1 VNSLRR
7 ELWFLALILVLG
19 IAVRVAVIPVY
30 SGTYNHVD
38 VYTVSAQASK
48 LILNMQN
55 PYTFTYTIHNSTLG
69 IFNYLPMVPIYYAPF
84 YLLGDIMYGNIFADV
99 LIMLSLYW
107 IAKSLNFKTAVYAPL
122 TFAILP
128 WSIWLTSIAST
139 NFMVGTAFL
148 MLSIAALMRKKYI
161 VAAGLLGLAVAS
173 NQVIITA
180 LPLFGYYYWRVKKL
194 SRFTFSLAVLAAII
208 LLFFLSSPSQFFNGV
223 VTNQFARG
231 HNAEAIYGLNGIL
244 SALFNIQLS
253 ILTRVAIFSIS
264 YMFVTYLFRK
274 KSSLFLLSAGL
285 LMFFAAF
292 VLPVDTMWNYYLPT
306 LAFFS
311 IIATVVGDEVDKRAC
326 QVKWWPR
333 IFDEDWTLQQNSASK
348 K

>member
-1 VNSLRR
+1 LRR
-7 ELWFLALILVLG
+7 ELWFLAVILVLG
-19 IAVRVAVIPVY
+19 IAVRFAVIPVY
-30 SGTYNHVD
+30 SGTYHHVD

-55 PYTFTYTIHNSTLG
+55 PYTYTYTNHNSTMG

-84 YLLGDIMYGNIFADV
+84 YLLGDIMYGNIFADF
-99 LIMLSLYW
+99 LIMLALYW
-107 IAKSLNFKTAVYAPL
+107 IAKSLNFKTALYAPL
-122 TFAILP
+122 AFALLP

-148 MLSIAALMRKKYI
+148 MLSIAALLRKKYI
-161 VAAGLLGLAVAS
+161 VAAALLGLAFAS

-180 LPLFGYYYWRVKKL
+180 LPLFGYYFWRMKKL
-194 SRFTFSLAVLAAII
+194 PRFTVSLAVFAAII
-208 LLFFLSSPSQFFNGV
+208 LPFFLFSPSQFFNGA

-244 SALFNIQLS
+244 SALFNIQLN
-253 ILTRVAIFSIS
+253 ILTRLVIFSVS
-264 YMFVTYLFRK
+264 YVLVTYLFRK
-274 KSSLFLLSAGL
+274 NSNLFLLSAGL

-306 LAFFS
+306 LAFLS
-311 IIATVVGDEVDKRAC
+311 IIATIVGDEVDKRTH

-333 IFDEDWTLQQNSASK
+333 IFDEDWTLKQNSASK